1 MKKIIIL
8 IVFFV
13 ISISIVAQTENNS
26 SGFNSASIYM
36 YSGTL
41 AGSEQ
46 LKIKAYIWGQV
57 QKPGLYIVP
66 DNTDLLTLISSAGG
80 PTENAKLTKVRI
92 IRPSAEGEK
101 VIWVDIKKYL
111 ETGNVELIPMLYPG
125 DTIVISG
132 TIFYAF
138 SKAADFLSKV
148 AIVLSVYAAMQNLGK

>member
-1 MKKIIIL
+1 MKKFIFL
-8 IVFFV
+8 IVFFTM
-13 ISISIVAQTENNS
+13 ITSLSAQTESSS

-57 QKPGLYIVP
+57 SNPGLYIVP

-80 PTENAKLTKVRI
+80 PTENAKLTKIRI
-92 IRPSAEGEK
+92 IRPLADGEK

-111 ETGNVELIPMLYPG
+111 ETGNADLIPLLAPG
-125 DTIVISG
+125 DTIVVSG

-148 AIVLSVYAAMQNLGK
+148 AIVLSVYAAMQNLSK

>member
-1 MKKIIIL
+1 MKKIMIL
-8 IVFFV
+8 IVFLFI
-13 ISISIVAQTENNS
+13 ISTLIAQTESNS

-57 QKPGLYIVP
+57 RNPGLYIVP

-92 IRPSAEGEK
+92 LRPSAEGEK
-101 VIWVDIKKYL
+101 LIWVDIKKYL
-111 ETGNVELIPMLYPG
+111 ETGNMELIPILYPG
-125 DTIVISG
+125 DTIVVSG

-148 AIVLSVYAAMQNLGK
+148 AIVLSVYAAMQNIGK